1 MRRGFVHD
9 EFVTTEDCLDQ
20 EDPQH
25 EKIRFRRDEI
35 TDLAKLPSACSVPP
49 LGRAA
54 VRRRF
59 RILGRVF
66 AGLCALVLLAAAGVY
81 VLGASGIGTERLR
94 AEAETAIEK
103 LAGVDVHVA
112 VGAARLT
119 LDGSS
124 FVALQVNDVSLKT
137 ADGKP
142 MADIGRVRF
151 GMRLLPLLSGDVRLT
166 SARFSDAHI
175 VVAAM
180 PSGGGD
186 WTAALRNQDGLVDPE
201 KVSTAVFASV
211 NDALD
216 AVREDSM
223 RQIDLRNVE
232 FELPDTGPVKRVTV
246 TSATVAQTGTGSMQ
260 ASYDADVDG
269 RHATLVASAT
279 RDATARRISSLD
291 AKLEIAGPSGEGNS
305 TEAGSSEEGG
315 KVGSIALKLSGS
327 EASGDSPSRLAASL
341 SLNGSVLDLDERGL
355 LPTDVDADA
364 TLVAGS
370 NKISVDRL
378 LIKSGRSSFDFAGSI
393 GPKPA
398 VAGEEPAY
406 RYDLTSDG
414 STLAP
419 SESPEPALQFL
430 ARIAGVYQP
439 KSRKL
444 VAEQIGVRSGG
455 PGEVL
460 GAATVAFVDNGPPG
474 VSLSLNVHD
483 MPVSHVKQLWPWFSA
498 RNARLWV
505 LGNLF
510 GGTVTDANL
519 QFQVVPGRLGNGV
532 PLTGDEV
539 FGRFQIEGSR
549 FDTAGRI
556 PPVRDAVGAVAFH
569 GNDVD
574 IALSSGSVYMPSGRT
589 VAASGGT
596 LTIKNAN
603 LPIVVGK
610 LDMDVAG
617 EAPAIAELASYEP
630 INAMRHVGLASEDLS
645 GTVTGH
651 VRADI
656 PLTKG
661 MDTSTLDWLVSL
673 DYQNLSLA
681 KPFEDQTVT
690 EADGSITVGPKQ
702 AVISAEAKL
711 NGIPAELD
719 LVEPLEDDGPARS
732 RKVTLILDD
741 KTRNASMPGL
751 SDLLSGTIKVA
762 IDKSGEGAQQVSADL
777 TNARLDIP
785 WAGWSKGA
793 GIPAKVT
800 FDMAKSGS
808 TTTLSDFDLGGKSFS
823 IDGNLTLVN
832 GALST
837 ARFSKVSLNRGDDV
851 AVSVKRSGK
860 SYAVDVSG
868 ASLDARSLIK
878 QFTSDV
884 DTATKGAGSDAV
896 SVSADVASLIG
907 FHDEV
912 LSNLKLEYSAAGSR
926 VNGLNVTAAASS
938 GAAITINNTTGEGGR
953 VLRVKSADAGAILR
967 FLNVYEH
974 MEGGAITLSL
984 SGSADGPMK
993 GQVDARNFYIVNEP
1007 KLASIVSTT
1016 PAGDTRS
1023 LNEAVKGNI
1032 DTSRVQFERGF
1043 AEIDK
1048 GSGYLR
1054 LANGLLRGPRIGT
1067 TFQGTLYDPNN
1078 NMDMTGTF
1086 MPVYGLNRI
1095 FGELPLFGPLLG
1107 NGRDRGL
1114 IGVTYRLRGNANK
1127 PTLNINPLSVVAPGI
1142 FRSIFEYRQQP
1153 SQTAQ

>member
-1 MRRGFVHD
+1 M
-9 EFVTTEDCLDQ
+9 DQ

-49 LGRAA
+49 LGRAV

-59 RILGRVF
+59 RVLGRVF

-103 LAGVDVHVA
+103 LAGVDVNVT

-124 FVALQVNDVSLKT
+124 FIALQVNDVSLKT

-166 SARFSDAHI
+166 SARFSNAHI

-186 WTAALRNQDGLVDPE
+186 WTAALRNENGLVDPE
-201 KVSTAVFASV
+201 KVSAAAFAGV

-223 RQIDLRNVE
+223 RQIDLHNVE
-232 FELPDTGPVKRVTV
+232 FELPGTGLVKRVTV
-246 TSATVAQTGTGSMQ
+246 TSATVAQTGAGRMQ
-260 ASYDADVDG
+260 FSYDADVDG
-269 RHATLVASAT
+269 RHATLTATAT
-279 RDATARRISSLD
+279 RDATARRIASLD
-291 AKLEIAGPSGEGNS
+291 ASIEMEGAGTSGEGGS
-305 TEAGSSEEGG
+305 TEAAPAADGARL
-315 KVGSIALKLSGS
+315 GSITLKLSGS
-327 EASGDSPSRLAASL
+327 EASADSPSRLAASL
-341 SLNGSVLDLDERGL
+341 SLTGSVLDLDERGL
-355 LPTDVDADA
+355 LPVDVEADA
-364 TLVAGS
+364 TLMAGS

-378 LIKSGRSSFDFAGSI
+378 LIKNGRSSFDFAGSI

-398 VAGEEPAY
+398 AAGEEPAY

-439 KSRKL
+439 KSRKV

-455 PGEVL
+455 SGEVL

-510 GGTVTDANL
+510 GGTVTDGNL

-556 PPVRDAVGAVAFH
+556 PPVRDAVGVVAFH

-603 LPIVVGK
+603 RPIVVGG
-610 LDMDVAG
+610 LDIDVAG
-617 EAPAIAELASYEP
+617 EAPAVAELASYEP
-630 INAMRHVGLASEDLS
+630 INAMRHVGLAPEDLS

-656 PLTKG
+656 PLTRG
-661 MDTSTLDWLVSL
+661 MDTSKLDWLVSL
-673 DYQNLSLA
+673 DYQDLSLA

-719 LVEPLEDDGPARS
+719 LVEPLADDGPARS

-762 IDKSGEGAQQVSADL
+762 IDKSGEDAQQVSADL

-793 GIPAKVT
+793 GIPAKVA
-800 FDMAKSGS
+800 FNMAKSGS
-808 TTTLSDFDLGGKSFS
+808 TTTLSDFALDGKSFS
-823 IDGNLTLVN
+823 IDGNVTLVN
-832 GALST
+832 GALSA
-837 ARFSKVSLNRGDDV
+837 ARFSKVALNRGDDV
-851 AVSVKRSGK
+851 AISVKRAGK

-884 DTATKGAGSDAV
+884 DTATKGAGSDAI
-896 SVSADVASLIG
+896 SVSADVASLTG

-938 GAAITINNTTGEGGR
+938 GAPITINNTTSEGGR

-984 SGSADGPMK
+984 SGAADGPMK
-993 GQVDARNFYIVNEP
+993 GQVDARNFYVVNEP

-1127 PTLNINPLSVVAPGI
+1127 PTLNVNPLSVVAPGI
-1142 FRSIFEYRQQP
+1142 FRSIFEYR
-1153 SQTAQ
+1153 

>member
-1 MRRGFVHD
+1 MKRGFVHD

-20 EDPQH
+20 EEPRH

-66 AGLCALVLLAAAGVY
+66 AGLCAFVLLAAAGVY

-94 AEAETAIEK
+94 AEAEAAIER
-103 LAGVDVHVA
+103 LAGVDVNVT

-137 ADGKP
+137 ADGRP

-151 GMRLLPLLSGDVRLT
+151 GMRLLPLFSGDLRLT
-166 SARFSDAHI
+166 SARFSNAHI

-186 WTAALRNQDGLVDPE
+186 WTAALRNENGLVDPD
-201 KVSTAVFASV
+201 KVSAAVFASV

-216 AVREDSM
+216 AVREDSI

-232 FELPDTGPVKRVTV
+232 FELPDTGLVKRVTV
-246 TSATVAQTGTGSMQ
+246 SSATVVQTGAGRMQ
-260 ASYDADVDG
+260 FSYDADVDG
-269 RHATLVASAT
+269 RHATLTATAT
-279 RDATARRISSLD
+279 RDATARRIASLD
-291 AKLEIAGPSGEGNS
+291 ADLEIEGAGSSGEG
-305 TEAGSSEEGG
+305 SSAEVGLAADG
-315 KVGSIALKLSGS
+315 ARLGSIALKLSGS
-327 EASGDSPSRLAASL
+327 EASGDNPSRLAASL
-341 SLNGSVLDLDERGL
+341 SLTGSVLDLDERGL
-355 LPTDVDADA
+355 LPVDADANA

-378 LIKSGRSSFDFAGSI
+378 LIRNGRSSFDFAGSI
-393 GPKPA
+393 GPKPS

-430 ARIAGVYQP
+430 ARVAGVYQP

-460 GAATVAFVDNGPPG
+460 GAAALSFIDDGSPG
-474 VSLSLNVHD
+474 ISLSLNVHD

-574 IALSSGSVYMPSGRT
+574 ISLSSGSVYMPSGRT

-603 LPIVVGK
+603 RPIVVGG
-610 LDMDVAG
+610 LDIDVAG

-630 INAMRHVGLASEDLS
+630 INAMRHVGLAPEDLS
-645 GTVTGH
+645 GNVSGH

-656 PLTKG
+656 PLTRG

-673 DYQNLSLA
+673 DYQDLSLA
-681 KPFEDQTVT
+681 KPFEDQTVS
-690 EADGSITVGPKQ
+690 EANGSITVGPKQ
-702 AVISAEAKL
+702 AMISAEARL

-719 LVEPLEDDGPARS
+719 LVEPLADDGPARS
-732 RKVTLILDD
+732 RKVTLVLDD

-777 TNARLDIP
+777 TSARLDIP

-808 TTTLSDFDLGGKSFS
+808 TTTLTNFDLEGKSFS
-823 IDGNLTLVN
+823 IAGNVTLVN
-832 GALST
+832 GSLSAL
-837 ARFSKVSLNRGDDV
+837 RFSKVALNRGDDI
-851 AVSVKRSGK
+851 AVSVKRAGK

-878 QFTSDV
+878 QFTSDA
-884 DTATKGAGSDAV
+884 DTATKGAGSDAI
-896 SVSADVASLIG
+896 SVSADVASLTG

-938 GAAITINNTTGEGGR
+938 GAAITIDNTTSEGGR

-984 SGSADGPMK
+984 SGAADGPMK
-993 GQVDARNFYIVNEP
+993 GQVDASNFYVVNEP

-1048 GSGYLR
+1048 GSGYLK

-1127 PTLNINPLSVVAPGI
+1127 PTLNVNPLSVVAPGI
-1142 FRSIFEYRQQP
+1142 FRSIFEYR
-1153 SQTAQ
+1153 

>member
-49 LGRAA
+49 LGRAV

-59 RILGRVF
+59 RVLGRVF

-103 LAGVDVHVA
+103 LAGIDVNVT

-124 FVALQVNDVSLKT
+124 FIALQVNDVSLKA

-166 SARFSDAHI
+166 SARFSNAHI

-186 WTAALRNQDGLVDPE
+186 WTTALRNENGLVDPE
-201 KVSTAVFASV
+201 KVSAAAFASV

-216 AVREDSM
+216 TVREDSI
-223 RQIDLRNVE
+223 RQIDLHNVE
-232 FELPDTGPVKRVTV
+232 FELPDTGLVKRVTV
-246 TSATVAQTGTGSMQ
+246 TSATVAQTGTGRMQ
-260 ASYDADVDG
+260 FSYDADVDG
-269 RHATLVASAT
+269 RHATLTATAT
-279 RDATARRISSLD
+279 RDATARRIASLD
-291 AKLEIAGPSGEGNS
+291 ANIEIEGAGNSGVGGS
-305 TEAGSSEEGG
+305 TEAATAADGARL
-315 KVGSIALKLSGS
+315 GSIALKLSGS
-327 EASGDSPSRLAASL
+327 EASGDRPSRLAASL
-341 SLNGSVLDLDERGL
+341 SLTGSVLDLDERGL
-355 LPTDVDADA
+355 LPVDVEADA
-364 TLVAGS
+364 TLMAGS

-378 LIKSGRSSFDFAGSI
+378 LIKNGRSSFDFAGSI

-398 VAGEEPAY
+398 AAGEEPAY

-455 PGEVL
+455 SGEVL

-519 QFQVVPGRLGNGV
+519 QFQVAPGRLHNGV

-556 PPVRDAVGAVAFH
+556 PPVRDAVGVVAFH

-589 VAASGGT
+589 VAASGGA

-603 LPIVVGK
+603 RPIVVGG
-610 LDMDVAG
+610 LDIDVAG

-630 INAMRHVGLASEDLS
+630 INAMRHVGLAPEDLS

-661 MDTSTLDWLVSL
+661 MDTSKLDWLVSL
-673 DYQNLSLA
+673 DYQDLSLA

-690 EADGSITVGPKQ
+690 GADGSITVGPKQ

-719 LVEPLEDDGPARS
+719 LVEPLADDGPARS

-762 IDKSGEGAQQVSADL
+762 IDKSGEDAQQVSADL

-793 GIPAKVT
+793 GIPAKVA
-800 FDMAKSGS
+800 FNMAKSGS
-808 TTTLSDFDLGGKSFS
+808 TTTLSDFALDGKSFS
-823 IDGNLTLVN
+823 IDGNVTLVN
-832 GALST
+832 GALSA
-837 ARFSKVSLNRGDDV
+837 ARFSKVALNRGDDV
-851 AVSVKRSGK
+851 AVSVKRAGK

-884 DTATKGAGSDAV
+884 DTATKGAGSNAI
-896 SVSADVASLIG
+896 SVSADVASLTG

-938 GAAITINNTTGEGGR
+938 GAPITINNTTSEGGR
-953 VLRVKSADAGAILR
+953 MLRVKSADAGAILR

-984 SGSADGPMK
+984 SGAADGPMK
-993 GQVDARNFYIVNEP
+993 GQVDARNFYVVNEP

-1127 PTLNINPLSVVAPGI
+1127 PTLNVNPLSVVAPGI
-1142 FRSIFEYRQQP
+1142 FRSIFEYR
-1153 SQTAQ
+1153 

>member
-1 MRRGFVHD
+1 M
-9 EFVTTEDCLDQ
+9 DQ
-20 EDPQH
+20 EEPQH

-35 TDLAKLPSACSVPP
+35 TDLARLPSACSVPP

-59 RILGRVF
+59 RFLGRVF

-103 LAGVDVHVA
+103 LAGVDVNVT
-112 VGAARLT
+112 VGSARLT

-124 FVALQVNDVSLKT
+124 FVALQVSDVSLKT

-175 VVAAM
+175 MVAAM

-186 WTAALRNQDGLVDPE
+186 LTVGLRNEDGLVDPE
-201 KVSTAVFASV
+201 KVSAAVFGSV
-211 NDALD
+211 NDVLD

-232 FELPDTGPVKRVTV
+232 FELPDTGLVKRVTV
-246 TSATVAQTGTGSMQ
+246 TSATVAQTGTGRLQ
-260 ASYDADVDG
+260 FSYEADVDG
-269 RHATLVASAT
+269 RHATLTASAT
-279 RDATARRISSLD
+279 RDATARRIASLD
-291 AKLEIAGPSGEGNS
+291 ANLEIAGAGSSGQGSS
-305 TEAGSSEEGG
+305 TEAAPAAEGA
-315 KVGSIALKLSGS
+315 KLGSIALKLSAS
-327 EASGDSPSRLAASL
+327 EASGDNPSRLAVSL
-341 SLNGSVLDLDERGL
+341 SLAGSVLDLDERGL
-355 LPTDVDADA
+355 LPVDVDADGS
-364 TLVAGS
+364 LVAGS

-378 LIKSGRSSFDFAGSI
+378 LIKSGRSSLDFAGSI
-393 GPKPA
+393 GPRPTA
-398 VAGEEPAY
+398 AGEEPAY

-419 SESPEPALQFL
+419 SESPEPALAFL

-455 PGEVL
+455 SGEVL
-460 GAATVAFVDNGPPG
+460 GAATVAFIDNGPPG

-539 FGRFQIEGSR
+539 FGRFQIKGSR

-556 PPVRDAVGAVAFH
+556 PPVRDAVGVVTFH

-574 IALSSGSVYMPSGRT
+574 ITLSSGSVYMPSGRT

-603 LPIVVGK
+603 RPIVIGG
-610 LDMDVAG
+610 LDIDVAG
-617 EAPAIAELASYEP
+617 EGPAIAELASYEP
-630 INAMRHVGLASEDLS
+630 INAMRHVGLAPEDLS
-645 GTVTGH
+645 GTVSGH

-656 PLTKG
+656 PLTRG

-673 DYQNLSLA
+673 DYQDLSLA

-690 EADGSITVGPKQ
+690 DATGSITVGPKQ
-702 AVISAEAKL
+702 AVISAAAKL

-719 LVEPLEDDGPARS
+719 LVEPLADDGPARS
-732 RKVTLILDD
+732 RKVALVLDD

-808 TTTLSDFDLGGKSFS
+808 TTTLTNFDLGGKSFS
-823 IDGNLTLVN
+823 IGGSVTLLN

-837 ARFSKVSLNRGDDV
+837 ARFSKVALNRGDDV
-851 AVSVKRSGK
+851 AVSVKRAGK

-884 DTATKGAGSDAV
+884 DTATKGAGSDAI
-896 SVSADVASLIG
+896 SVSADVASLTG

-938 GAAITINNTTGEGGR
+938 GAAIAINNTTSEGGR
-953 VLRVKSADAGAILR
+953 VLSVKSADAGAILR

-984 SGSADGPMK
+984 SGAADGPMK
-993 GQVDARNFYIVNEP
+993 GQVDARNFYVVNEP
-1007 KLASIVSTT
+1007 RLASIVSTT

-1032 DTSRVQFERGF
+1032 DTSRVKFERGF

-1048 GSGYLR
+1048 GSGYLK

-1095 FGELPLFGPLLG
+1095 FGELPLLGPLLG

-1127 PTLNINPLSVVAPGI
+1127 PTLNVNPLSVVAPGI
-1142 FRSIFEYRQQP
+1142 FRSIFEYR
-1153 SQTAQ
+1153 

>member
-1 MRRGFVHD
+1 M
-9 EFVTTEDCLDQ
+9 DQ
-20 EDPQH
+20 EHPQH

-35 TDLAKLPSACSVPP
+35 TDLGTFPSACRVPP
-49 LGRAA
+49 LGRAS

-59 RILGRVF
+59 RIIARVF
-66 AGLCALVLLAAAGVY
+66 AGLCALVFLAAAGIY
-81 VLGASGIGTERLR
+81 VLGTSGIGTERLR

-103 LAGVDVHVA
+103 LAGVDVNVT
-112 VGAARLT
+112 VGPARLT

-124 FVALQVNDVSLKT
+124 FVALQVSDVSLKT

-142 MADIGRVRF
+142 MADVGRVRF
-151 GMRLLPLLSGDVRLT
+151 GMRLLPLLSGEVRLT

-175 VVAAM
+175 MVAAM

-186 WTAALRNQDGLVDPE
+186 WTAALRNEDGLVDPE
-201 KVSTAVFASV
+201 KVSAAVFSGV

-223 RQIDLRNVE
+223 RQVELSNVE
-232 FELPDTGPVKRVTV
+232 FELPDGGPVKRVTV
-246 TSATVAQTGTGSMQ
+246 ADATVAQTGTGSIEL
-260 ASYDADVDG
+260 SYDADVDG
-269 RHATLVASAT
+269 RHAILKASAV
-279 RDATARRISSLD
+279 RDATARRIASLD
-291 AKLEIAGPSGEGNS
+291 GSLEVAESGRNLAEASSSDGNS
-305 TEAGSSEEGG
+305 APQGG
-315 KVGSIALKLSGS
+315 KLGSIALKLSGV
-327 EASGDSPSRLAASL
+327 EASSETPSRLTASL
-341 SLNGSVLDLDERGL
+341 SLDGSVLDLGSRGL
-355 LPTDVDADA
+355 LPADVDANVA
-364 TLVAGS
+364 LVAGS

-378 LIKSGRSSFDFAGSI
+378 LIKTGRSTFDFAGSI

-398 VAGEEPAY
+398 AAGEEPSY
-406 RYDLTSDG
+406 RYDLISDG

-430 ARIAGVYQP
+430 ARIAGVYQT

-455 PGEVL
+455 SSEVL
-460 GAATVAFVDNGPPG
+460 GRASLAFIDNGPPG

-505 LGNLF
+505 LDNLF
-510 GGTVTDANL
+510 GGRVVDASL

-532 PLTGDEV
+532 PLSGDEV
-539 FGRFQIEGSR
+539 FGRFQVEGSR

-556 PPVRDAVGAVAFH
+556 PPIRDAVGVVAFH

-574 IALSSGSVYMPSGRT
+574 ITLSSGNVYMPSGRT

-596 LTIKNAN
+596 LTVKQAN
-603 LPIVVGK
+603 RSPVIGA
-610 LDMDVAG
+610 LDIDVAG
-617 EAPAIAELASYEP
+617 EASAIAELASYEP
-630 INAMRHVGLASEDLS
+630 INAMRHVGLAPEDLS
-645 GTVTGH
+645 GDVTGH

-656 PLTKG
+656 PLTSG
-661 MDTSTLDWLVSL
+661 VDTSTLDWLVAL
-673 DYQNLSLA
+673 DYQDLSLA

-690 EADGSITVGPKQ
+690 EADGSITVSPDR
-702 AVISAEAKL
+702 AVISAKAKL

-719 LVEPLEDDGPARS
+719 LVEPLENDGPPRS
-732 RKVTLILDD
+732 RKVALVLDD
-741 KTRNASMPGL
+741 KTREATMPGL
-751 SDLLSGTIKVA
+751 SPLLAGTIKVA
-762 IDKSGEGAQQVSADL
+762 IDKSGEGGQDVSADL

-785 WAGWSKGA
+785 WVGWSKGA
-793 GIPAKVT
+793 GIPAKAT
-800 FDMAKSGS
+800 FTMAKSGN
-808 TTTLSDFDLGGKSFS
+808 TTTLSDFNLDGKSFS
-823 IDGNLTLVN
+823 VEGDVTLVN
-832 GALST
+832 GALSS
-837 ARFSKVSLNRGDDV
+837 ARFSRVALNRGDDV

-868 ASLDARSLIK
+868 DSLDARSLIK
-878 QFTSDV
+878 QFTSNV
-884 DTATKGAGSDAV
+884 DTATKGAGADAI
-896 SVSADVASLIG
+896 SVSADVKSLTG

-912 LSNLKLEYSAAGSR
+912 LSNLKLDYSGAGSR
-926 VNGLNVTAAASS
+926 VNGLDVSAMASS
-938 GAAITINNTTGEGGR
+938 GAAITVKNSTGDAGR
-953 VLRVKSADAGAILR
+953 ALRMKSADAGAILR
-967 FLNVYEH
+967 FLNIYEH

-984 SGSADGPMK
+984 AGAADGPMK
-993 GQVDARNFYIVNEP
+993 GQVDASNFYVVNEP
-1007 KLASIVSTT
+1007 KLASIVSTK

-1023 LNEAVKGNI
+1023 LNQAVKADI

-1054 LANGLLRGPRIGT
+1054 LANGVLRGPRIGT
-1067 TFQGTLYDPNN
+1067 TFQGTLYDKDN

-1127 PTLNINPLSVVAPGI
+1127 PSLDINPLSVIAPGI
-1142 FRSIFEYRQQP
+1142 FRSIFEYR
-1153 SQTAQ
+1153 

>member
-1 MRRGFVHD
+1 M
-9 EFVTTEDCLDQ
+9 DQ
-20 EDPQH
+20 EEPQH

-59 RILGRVF
+59 RLLGRVF

-81 VLGASGIGTERLR
+81 VIGASGIGTERLR
-94 AEAETAIEK
+94 AEAEAAIER
-103 LAGVDVHVA
+103 LAGVDVRVA
-112 VGAARLT
+112 VGQARLT

-124 FVALQVNDVSLKT
+124 FVALQVDDVSLKS

-142 MADIGRVRF
+142 MADMGRVRF

-166 SARFSDAHI
+166 SARFSDARI
-175 VVAAM
+175 MAAAL

-186 WTAALRNQDGLVDPE
+186 WTAALRNKDGLIDPE
-201 KVSTAVFASV
+201 KVSAAIFAGV
-211 NDALD
+211 NQALD
-216 AVREDSM
+216 AVREDSI
-223 RQIDLRNVE
+223 RQVELSNVE
-232 FELPDTGPVKRVTV
+232 FDLPDNGLVKHMTV
-246 TSATVAQTGTGSMQ
+246 TAATVAQTGTGGIRL
-260 ASYDADVDG
+260 SYDADVDG
-269 RHATLVASAT
+269 RHVVLTGSAS
-279 RDATARRISSLD
+279 RDAAAHRIASLD
-291 AKLEIAGPSGEGNS
+291 ASLQIAGPEGKAPA
-305 TEAGSSEEGG
+305 EASSNETSAADGS
-315 KVGSIALKLSGS
+315 KLGSVSLKLSGA
-327 EASGDSPSRLAASL
+327 EAAGEEPSRLAASL
-341 SLNGSVLDLDERGL
+341 SIAGSMLDLDDRSGL
-355 LPTDVDADA
+355 VPADVDADA

-378 LIKSGRSSFDFAGSI
+378 LIKSGRSSLDFAGSI

-406 RYDLTSDG
+406 RYDLTSDD

-419 SESPEPALQFL
+419 SDSPEPALPFV

-439 KSRKL
+439 NSRKL

-455 PGEVL
+455 SSEVL
-460 GAATVAFVDNGPPG
+460 GAATVAFIDNGPPG

-498 RNARLWV
+498 SNARLWV
-505 LGNLF
+505 LTNLF
-510 GGTVTDANL
+510 GGTVPDASL
-519 QFQVVPGRLGNGV
+519 QFQVMPGRLGNGV
-532 PLTGDEV
+532 PLSGDEV
-539 FGRFQIEGSR
+539 FGRFQIDGSR

-556 PPVRDAVGAVAFH
+556 PPIRDAEGVVVFR

-574 IALSSGSVYMPSGRT
+574 ISLSSGTVYMPSGRT

-603 LPIVVGK
+603 RPPVIGA
-610 LDMDVAG
+610 LDIDVAG

-630 INAMRHVGLASEDLS
+630 INAMRHVGLAPEDLS

-651 VRADI
+651 VKADI

-661 MDTSTLDWLVSL
+661 IDTSTLDWLVSL
-673 DYQNLSLA
+673 DYHDLSLA

-690 EADGSITVGPKQ
+690 EADGSITVAPKQ
-702 AVISAEAKL
+702 AVISADAKL

-719 LVEPLEDDGPARS
+719 LVEPLADDGPPRS
-732 RKVTLILDD
+732 RKVSLILDD

-777 TNARLDIP
+777 TGARLDIP

-800 FDMAKSGS
+800 FDMAKSGN
-808 TTTLSDFDLGGKSFS
+808 TTTLSDFDLDGKSFS
-823 IDGNLTLVN
+823 VEGDVTLVN
-832 GALST
+832 GALSS
-837 ARFSKVSLNRGDDV
+837 ARFSKVALNRGDDV

-868 ASLDARSLIK
+868 AALDARSLIK

-884 DTATKGAGSDAV
+884 DTATKGAGSDAI
-896 SVSADVASLIG
+896 SVSADVASLTG

-912 LSNLKLEYSAAGSR
+912 LSNLKLDYSAAGSR
-926 VNGLNVTAAASS
+926 VNGLNVSATASS
-938 GAAITINNTTGEGGR
+938 GAAIAINNTTSEGGR
-953 VLRVKSADAGAILR
+953 SLKVKSADAGAILR

-984 SGSADGPMK
+984 SGAADGPMK
-993 GQVDARNFYIVNEP
+993 GQVDASNFYVVNEP
-1007 KLASIVSTT
+1007 KLASIVSTK

-1023 LNEAVKGNI
+1023 LNEAVKADI

-1048 GSGYLR
+1048 GSGYLK

-1067 TFQGTLYDPNN
+1067 TFQGVLYDQNN

-1114 IGVTYRLRGNANK
+1114 IGVTYRLKGNANK
-1127 PTLNINPLSVVAPGI
+1127 PTLNVNPLSVVAPGI
-1142 FRSIFEYRQQP
+1142 FRSIFEYR
-1153 SQTAQ
+1153 

>member
-1 MRRGFVHD
+1 M
-9 EFVTTEDCLDQ
+9 DQ
-20 EDPQH
+20 EQPQH

-35 TDLAKLPSACSVPP
+35 TDLGAFPSACSVPP
-49 LGRAA
+49 LGRAS

-59 RILGRVF
+59 RIIGRVF
-66 AGLCALVLLAAAGVY
+66 AGLCALVLLAAGGVY
-81 VLGASGIGTERLR
+81 VLGTSGIGTERLR
-94 AEAETAIEK
+94 VEAETAIEK
-103 LAGVDVHVA
+103 LAGVDVNVT
-112 VGAARLT
+112 VGPARLT

-124 FVALQVNDVSLKT
+124 FIALQVSDVSLKT

-142 MADIGRVRF
+142 MADVGRVRF
-151 GMRLLPLLSGDVRLT
+151 GMRLLPLLSGEVRLT
-166 SARFSDAHI
+166 SARFSDARI
-175 VVAAM
+175 MVAAM

-186 WTAALRNQDGLVDPE
+186 WTAALRNEDGLVDPE
-201 KVSTAVFASV
+201 KVSAAVFAGV
-211 NDALD
+211 NDVLD

-223 RQIDLRNVE
+223 RLVELRNVE
-232 FELPDTGPVKRVTV
+232 FELPDTGLVKRVTV
-246 TSATVAQTGTGSMQ
+246 TEATVAQTGTGSMQ
-260 ASYDADVDG
+260 LSYDADVDG
-269 RHATLVASAT
+269 RHATLTASAT
-279 RDATARRISSLD
+279 RDASARRIASLD
-291 AKLEIAGPSGEGNS
+291 ASLQIAGTDEGATAES
-305 TEAGSSEEGG
+305 SAVGSAPPAGGG
-315 KVGSIALKLSGS
+315 KLGSIALKLSGA
-327 EASGDSPSRLAASL
+327 EASGETPSRLTASL
-341 SLNGSVLDLDERGL
+341 SLGGSVLDLGSRGL
-355 LPTDVDADA
+355 LSGNVDANA

-370 NKISVDRL
+370 NKISVDKL
-378 LIKSGRSSFDFAGSI
+378 LIKTGRSTFDFAGSI

-398 VAGEEPAY
+398 AAGEEPSY
-406 RYDLTSDG
+406 RYDLISDG

-430 ARIAGVYQP
+430 ARIAGVYQI

-455 PGEVL
+455 SSEVL
-460 GAATVAFVDNGPPG
+460 GTASLAFIDNGPPG

-505 LGNLF
+505 LDNLF
-510 GGTVTDANL
+510 GGRVVDANL

-532 PLTGDEV
+532 PLSGDEV
-539 FGRFQIEGSR
+539 FGRFQVEGSR

-556 PPVRDAVGAVAFH
+556 PPIRDAVGVVAFH

-574 IALSSGSVYMPSGRT
+574 ISLSSGSVYMPSGRT

-596 LTIKNAN
+596 LTVKEAN
-603 LPIVVGK
+603 HSPVIGA
-610 LDMDVAG
+610 LDIDVAG
-617 EAPAIAELASYEP
+617 EAPAIAELASFEP
-630 INAMRHVGLASEDLS
+630 INAMRHVGLAPEDLS

-656 PLTKG
+656 PLTSG
-661 MDTSTLDWLVSL
+661 VDTSTLDWLVTL
-673 DYQNLSLA
+673 DYQDLSLA

-690 EADGSITVGPKQ
+690 EADGSITVSPDR

-719 LVEPLEDDGPARS
+719 LVEPLADNGPPRS
-732 RKVTLILDD
+732 RKVELVLDD
-741 KTRNASMPGL
+741 KTRDATMPGL
-751 SDLLSGTIKVA
+751 SPLLAGTIKVA
-762 IDKSGEGAQQVSADL
+762 IDKSGEGSQNVSADL

-785 WAGWSKGA
+785 WVGWSKGA
-793 GIPAKVT
+793 GIPAKAT
-800 FDMAKSGS
+800 FTMAKSGG
-808 TTTLSDFDLGGKSFS
+808 TTTLSDFELEGKSFS
-823 IDGNLTLVN
+823 VDGDVTLVN
-832 GALST
+832 GALSS
-837 ARFSKVSLNRGDDV
+837 ARFSKVALNRGDDV

-860 SYAVDVSG
+860 SYAVNVSG
-868 ASLDARSLIK
+868 ESLDARSLIK

-884 DTATKGAGSDAV
+884 DTATKGAGADAI
-896 SVSADVASLIG
+896 SVSADVKSLTG

-912 LSNLKLEYSAAGSR
+912 LSNLKLNYSGAGSR
-926 VNGLNVTAAASS
+926 VNGLDVSATASS
-938 GAAITINNTTGEGGR
+938 GAAITVRNTTGDGGR
-953 VLRVKSADAGAILR
+953 SLRMKSADAGAILR
-967 FLNVYEH
+967 FLNIYEH

-984 SGSADGPMK
+984 AGAGDGPMK
-993 GQVDARNFYIVNEP
+993 GQVDASNFYVVNEP
-1007 KLASIVSTT
+1007 KLASIVSTK

-1023 LNEAVKGNI
+1023 LNQAVKADI

-1054 LANGLLRGPRIGT
+1054 LANGVLRGPRIGT
-1067 TFQGTLYDPNN
+1067 TFQGTLYDQDN

-1142 FRSIFEYRQQP
+1142 FRSIFEYR
-1153 SQTAQ
+1153 

>member
-35 TDLAKLPSACSVPP
+35 TDLATLPSACSVPP

-66 AGLCALVLLAAAGVY
+66 AGLCAFMLLAAAGVY

-94 AEAETAIEK
+94 TEAETAIEK
-103 LAGVDVHVA
+103 LAGVDVNVT

-124 FVALQVNDVSLKT
+124 FVALQVSDVSLRT

-186 WTAALRNQDGLVDPE
+186 WTAALRNKDGLADPE
-201 KVSTAVFASV
+201 KVSAAVFASV

-232 FELPDTGPVKRVTV
+232 FELPDTGLVKRVTV
-246 TSATVAQTGTGSMQ
+246 ASATVAQTGTGRMQ
-260 ASYDADVDG
+260 FSYDADVDG
-269 RHATLVASAT
+269 RHATLTASAI
-279 RDATARRISSLD
+279 RDATARRIASLD
-291 AKLEIAGPSGEGNS
+291 ANLEIAGAGNS
-305 TEAGSSEEGG
+305 SESGSTETAPSAEGG
-315 KVGSIALKLSGS
+315 KLGSIALKLSGS
-327 EASGDSPSRLAASL
+327 EASGDNPSHLAVSL
-341 SLNGSVLDLDERGL
+341 SLTGSVLDLNERGL
-355 LPTDVDADA
+355 LPADVDADA

-378 LIKSGRSSFDFAGSI
+378 RIKSGRSSFDFAGSI
-393 GPKPA
+393 GPKPTA
-398 VAGEEPAY
+398 SGEEAAY

-419 SESPEPALQFL
+419 SESPEPALQFV

-455 PGEVL
+455 SGEVL
-460 GAATVAFVDNGPPG
+460 GAATVAFIDNGPPG
-474 VSLSLNVHD
+474 ISLSLNVHD
-483 MPVSHVKQLWPWFSA
+483 MPVTHVKQLWPWFSA

-505 LGNLF
+505 LRNLF

-519 QFQVVPGRLGNGV
+519 QFQVAPGRLGNGV
-532 PLTGDEV
+532 PLAGDEV

-556 PPVRDAVGAVAFH
+556 PPIRDAVGVVAFH

-596 LTIKNAN
+596 LAIKNAN
-603 LPIVVGK
+603 RPMVIGGLEI
-610 LDMDVAG
+610 DVAG

-630 INAMRHVGLASEDLS
+630 INAMRHVGLAPEDLS

-656 PLTKG
+656 PLTRG
-661 MDTSTLDWLVSL
+661 MDTSRLDWLVSL
-673 DYQNLSLA
+673 DYQDLSLA

-690 EADGSITVGPKQ
+690 EANGSITVGPKQ

-719 LVEPLEDDGPARS
+719 LIEPLANDGPARS
-732 RKVTLILDD
+732 RKIELVLDD

-793 GIPAKVT
+793 GIPAKVS

-808 TTTLSDFDLGGKSFS
+808 TTTLTDFDLDGKSFS
-823 IDGNLTLVN
+823 IEGSVTLVN
-832 GALST
+832 GSLST
-837 ARFSKVSLNRGDDV
+837 ARFSKVALNRGDDV
-851 AVSVKRSGK
+851 AVSVKRAGK

-884 DTATKGAGSDAV
+884 DTATKGAGSGAI
-896 SVSADVASLIG
+896 SVSADVASLTG
-907 FHDEV
+907 FHDEA

-938 GAAITINNTTGEGGR
+938 GAAIAINNTTSEGGR

-984 SGSADGPMK
+984 SGAADGPMK
-993 GQVDARNFYIVNEP
+993 GQVDASNFYVVNEP

-1023 LNEAVKGNI
+1023 LNEAVKSKI

-1048 GSGYLR
+1048 GSGYLK

-1067 TFQGTLYDPNN
+1067 TFQGTLYDPDN

-1142 FRSIFEYRQQP
+1142 FRSIFEYR
-1153 SQTAQ
+1153 

>member
-1 MRRGFVHD
+1 M
-9 EFVTTEDCLDQ
+9 DQ

-49 LGRAA
+49 LGRAV

-59 RILGRVF
+59 RVLGRVF

-103 LAGVDVHVA
+103 LAGIDVNVT

-124 FVALQVNDVSLKT
+124 FIALQVNDVSLKA

-166 SARFSDAHI
+166 SARFSNAHI

-186 WTAALRNQDGLVDPE
+186 WTTALRNENGLVDPE
-201 KVSTAVFASV
+201 KVSAAAFASV

-216 AVREDSM
+216 TVREDSI
-223 RQIDLRNVE
+223 RQIDLHNVE
-232 FELPDTGPVKRVTV
+232 FELPDTGLVKRVTV
-246 TSATVAQTGTGSMQ
+246 TSATVAQTGTGRMQ
-260 ASYDADVDG
+260 FSYDADVDG
-269 RHATLVASAT
+269 RHATLTATAT
-279 RDATARRISSLD
+279 RDATARRIASLD
-291 AKLEIAGPSGEGNS
+291 ANIEIEGAGNSGVGGS
-305 TEAGSSEEGG
+305 TEAATAADGARL
-315 KVGSIALKLSGS
+315 GSIALKLSGS
-327 EASGDSPSRLAASL
+327 EASGDRPSRLAASL
-341 SLNGSVLDLDERGL
+341 SLTGSVLDLDERGL
-355 LPTDVDADA
+355 LPVDVEADA
-364 TLVAGS
+364 TLMAGS

-378 LIKSGRSSFDFAGSI
+378 LIKNGRSSFDFAGSI

-398 VAGEEPAY
+398 AAGEEPAY

-455 PGEVL
+455 SGEVL

-519 QFQVVPGRLGNGV
+519 QFQVAPGRLHNGV

-556 PPVRDAVGAVAFH
+556 PPVRDAVGVVAFH

-589 VAASGGT
+589 VAASGGA

-603 LPIVVGK
+603 RPIVVGG
-610 LDMDVAG
+610 LDIDVAG

-630 INAMRHVGLASEDLS
+630 INAMRHVGLAPEDLS

-661 MDTSTLDWLVSL
+661 MDTSKLDWLVSL
-673 DYQNLSLA
+673 DYQDLSLA

-690 EADGSITVGPKQ
+690 GADGSITVGPKQ

-719 LVEPLEDDGPARS
+719 LVEPLADDGPARS

-762 IDKSGEGAQQVSADL
+762 IDKSGEDAQQVSADL

-793 GIPAKVT
+793 GIPAKVA
-800 FDMAKSGS
+800 FNMAKSGS
-808 TTTLSDFDLGGKSFS
+808 TTTLSDFALDGKSFS
-823 IDGNLTLVN
+823 IDGNVTLVN
-832 GALST
+832 GALSA
-837 ARFSKVSLNRGDDV
+837 ARFSKVALNRGDDV
-851 AVSVKRSGK
+851 AVSVKRAGK

-884 DTATKGAGSDAV
+884 DTATKGAGSNAI
-896 SVSADVASLIG
+896 SVSADVASLTG

-938 GAAITINNTTGEGGR
+938 GAPITINNTTSEGGR

-974 MEGGAITLSL
+974 MEGGVITLSL
-984 SGSADGPMK
+984 SGAADGPMK
-993 GQVDARNFYIVNEP
+993 GQVDARNFYVVNEP

-1127 PTLNINPLSVVAPGI
+1127 PTLNVNPLSVVAPGI
-1142 FRSIFEYRQQP
+1142 FRSIFEYR
-1153 SQTAQ
+1153 

>member
-1 MRRGFVHD
+1 M
-9 EFVTTEDCLDQ
+9 DQ
-20 EDPQH
+20 EEPQH

-35 TDLAKLPSACSVPP
+35 TDLAKLPSACGVPP

-59 RILGRVF
+59 RFLGRVF

-103 LAGVDVHVA
+103 LAGVDVNVT
-112 VGAARLT
+112 VGTARLT

-124 FVALQVNDVSLKT
+124 FVALQVSDVSLKT

-142 MADIGRVRF
+142 MADIGHVRF

-175 VVAAM
+175 MVAAM

-186 WTAALRNQDGLVDPE
+186 WTVRLRNEDGLVDPE
-201 KVSTAVFASV
+201 RVSAAVFSGV

-232 FELPDTGPVKRVTV
+232 FELPDTGLVKRVTV
-246 TSATVAQTGTGSMQ
+246 TSATVAQTGTGRLQ
-260 ASYDADVDG
+260 FSYDADVDG
-269 RHATLVASAT
+269 RHATLTASAT
-279 RDATARRISSLD
+279 RDATARRIASLD
-291 AKLEIAGPSGEGNS
+291 ANLEIAGAGNSGEGGS
-305 TEAGSSEEGG
+305 TEAAPAAEGA
-315 KVGSIALKLSGS
+315 KLGSIALKLSAS
-327 EASGDSPSRLAASL
+327 EASGDNPSRLAVSL
-341 SLNGSVLDLDERGL
+341 SLAGSVLDLNERGL
-355 LPTDVDADA
+355 LPADVDADA
-364 TLVAGS
+364 SLVAGS

-393 GPKPA
+393 GPRPTA
-398 VAGEEPAY
+398 AEEEPAY

-455 PGEVL
+455 SGEVL
-460 GAATVAFVDNGPPG
+460 GAATVAFIDDGPPG

-556 PPVRDAVGAVAFH
+556 PPVRDAVGVVAFH

-603 LPIVVGK
+603 RPIVIGG
-610 LDMDVAG
+610 LDIDVAG

-630 INAMRHVGLASEDLS
+630 INAMRHVGLAPEDLS
-645 GTVTGH
+645 GTVSGH

-656 PLTKG
+656 PLTRG
-661 MDTSTLDWLVSL
+661 MDTSKLDWLVSL
-673 DYQNLSLA
+673 DYQDLSLA

-690 EADGSITVGPKQ
+690 DATGSITVGPMQ
-702 AVISAEAKL
+702 AVISADAKL

-719 LVEPLEDDGPARS
+719 LVEPLADDGPARS
-732 RKVTLILDD
+732 RKVALVLDD

-762 IDKSGEGAQQVSADL
+762 IDKGGEGAQQVSADL

-808 TTTLSDFDLGGKSFS
+808 TTTLTNFDLGGKSFS
-823 IDGNLTLVN
+823 IDGSVTLVN
-832 GALST
+832 GALSA
-837 ARFSKVSLNRGDDV
+837 ARFSKVALNRGDDV
-851 AVSVKRSGK
+851 AVSVKRAGK
-860 SYAVDVSG
+860 NYAVDVSG

-884 DTATKGAGSDAV
+884 DTATKGAGSDAI
-896 SVSADVASLIG
+896 SVSADVASLTG

-926 VNGLNVTAAASS
+926 VNGLNVTAAANS
-938 GAAITINNTTGEGGR
+938 GAAIAISNTTSEGGR

-984 SGSADGPMK
+984 SGAADGPMK
-993 GQVDARNFYIVNEP
+993 GQVDASNFYVVNEP
-1007 KLASIVSTT
+1007 RLASIVSTT

-1023 LNEAVKGNI
+1023 LNEAVKGKI
-1032 DTSRVQFERGF
+1032 DTSKVKFERGF

-1048 GSGYLR
+1048 GSGYLK

-1127 PTLNINPLSVVAPGI
+1127 PTLNVNPLSVVAPGI
-1142 FRSIFEYRQQP
+1142 FRSIFEYR
-1153 SQTAQ
+1153 